1 MSCFLVQRCTDYSTK
16 NCPPSTYCDEVGGM
30 KVCVPLAGKP
40 CSLTASD
47 TVCHQSNIP
56 MSFTCV
62 RDGVGDGVCLP
73 VNDVGESCS
82 DTSDCCKYHKQ
93 LGFSFTSLLWYYQ
106 IIIGAS
112 KHFPCICL

>member
-1 MSCFLVQRCTDYSTK
+1 MSCFLVQRCTDYSMK
-16 NCPPSTYCDEVGGM
+16 NCPPSTYCDEVGGV
-30 KVCVPLAGKP
+30 KACVPLAGKP
-40 CSLTASD
+40 CSLTAGD

-93 LGFSFTSLLWYYQ
+93 LGFSFITSLLWILPDHYW
-106 IIIGAS
+106 
-112 KHFPCICL
+112 CE